1 MNNKYLAIFQM
12 TVCSLLWSTGGIL
25 IRLTPIN
32 AMAISGIRSLCA
44 MLVLGGYLIL
54 KRQKFIF
61 NKESLRVA
69 VSLSGMLLSFVA
81 ANKLTSPANAIVLQ
95 YSAPIFMLLYCA
107 IFRRQ
112 RFSLLDIST
121 VALTFLG
128 IALFFIDRISGG
140 GLLGNLVAIGSGIM
154 FAAMLLFSEGISE
167 QTRISGLFFANLL
180 TAVVG
185 VPFAFTPGT
194 VITEP
199 IAINLILLGLFQL
212 GLPYL
217 LYAFAIKRCT
227 PLTCVL
233 LATLEPLLSPV
244 WVYLLA
250 GEAPGRWALWG
261 SVIVIFAVTA
271 NIVFKHRAQTTDS
284 ASQ

>member
-1 MNNKYLAIFQM
+1 MNKRYLSIFQM
-12 TVCSLLWSTGGIL
+12 TACALLWSMSGFL
-25 IRLTPIN
+25 IRLTPLN
-32 AMAISGIRSLCA
+32 AMAISGVRSLLA
-44 MLVLGGYLIL
+44 LLVLGGYLLL
-54 KRQKFIF
+54 KRQKFLF
-61 NKESLRVA
+61 NKQSLRVA

-81 ANKLTSPANAIVLQ
+81 ANKLTSPANAIILQ

-112 RFSLLDIST
+112 RFSLLDSST
-121 VALTFLG
+121 VTLTFLG

-140 GLLGNLVAIGSGIM
+140 GLFGNLVAIGSGM
-154 FAAMLLFSEGISE
+154 FFAAMLLFSEGISE
-167 QTRISGLFFANLL
+167 QTRISGLFFGNLL

-185 VPFAFTPGT
+185 LPFALMPGT
-194 VITEP
+194 VFTAP
-199 IAINLILLGLFQL
+199 IAVNLVLLGLFQL

-217 LYAFAIKRCT
+217 LYAFAIKRST

-244 WVYLLA
+244 WVYLIV

-261 SVIVIFAVTA
+261 SVIVILAVTA
-271 NIVFKHRAQTTDS
+271 NIALKQKAQASDS
-284 ASQ
+284 ASH

>member
-1 MNNKYLAIFQM
+1 M

-25 IRLTPIN
+25 IRLTPLN
-32 AMAISGIRSLCA
+32 AMAISGVRSLFA
-44 MLVLGGYLIL
+44 MLVLGGYLLL
-54 KRQKFIF
+54 KRQKFIL

-69 VSLSGMLLSFVA
+69 LSLSGMLLSFVA
-81 ANKLTSPANAIVLQ
+81 ANKLTSTANAIVLQ

-107 IFRRQ
+107 IVRRQ
-112 RFSLLDIST
+112 RFSWLDIST
-121 VALTFLG
+121 VSLTFFG

-140 GLLGNLVAIGSGIM
+140 GMLGNVIAIGSGIL
-154 FAAMLLFSEGISE
+154 FAAMLLLSEGISE

-180 TAVVG
+180 TAIVG
-185 VPFAFTPGT
+185 MPFAFMPGT
-194 VITEP
+194 VFTAP
-199 IAINLILLGLFQL
+199 IAINLVLLGLFQL

-244 WVYLLA
+244 WVYLIA

-271 NIVFKHRAQTTDS
+271 NIALKQRTQTTDS